1 MARVTLR
8 LPDALH
14 ARLVAESRATYRS
27 LNELIVESLQA
38 RLPEEPMSADEKRE
52 RMRKALGD
60 LLVDVD
66 DIMPLW
72 PGEEEDDS
80 PLLTHEELAARLP
93 KLDPPISQTIIEDRE
108 DRV

>member
-8 LPDALH
+8 LPDSLH
-14 ARLVAESRATYRS
+14 ARLVAESRAKNRS
-27 LNELIVESLQA
+27 LNELIVDSLET
-38 RLPEEPMSADEKRE
+38 RLPKEPMSIDEKRE

-66 DIMPLW
+66 EVMPLW
-72 PGEEEDDS
+72 PGEDENT
-80 PLLTHEELAARLP
+80 PLLTHEELQARLP
-93 KLDPPISQTIIEDRE
+93 RLDPPMSQTVIEDRE